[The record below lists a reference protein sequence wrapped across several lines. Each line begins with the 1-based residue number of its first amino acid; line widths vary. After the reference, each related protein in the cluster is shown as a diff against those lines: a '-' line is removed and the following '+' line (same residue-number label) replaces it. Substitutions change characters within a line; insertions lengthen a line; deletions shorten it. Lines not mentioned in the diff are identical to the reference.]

1 MKESLK
7 TVCETMIRNRDLL
20 KKQFRWESDY
30 LYPVCANIF
39 LTEGASPDSERLA
52 DCNRMIKESVGIFSN
67 FRGNV
72 RLPLI
77 CSLACDQDPQARW
90 ERAQGFYQI
99 FKEHFF
105 RSEFLALGAAMLAG
119 SSKID
124 AETLASRARI
134 LYKRMKKEHP
144 LLTGWEDSVSALLL
158 AQSTRDDDMLIEDV
172 EQCYQLL
179 RERMPISDG
188 LQTSAHVLAMSE
200 EAPEQKCARM
210 LEIYDAVSSRCK
222 KYGRSYELPMIAVL
236 SFLDLPV
243 ETLAEEVAEAV
254 EEIRE
259 AAAETEMPDPAEEI
273 AEIVESVLEPEESVT
288 LEESGEED
296 CGGPD
301 PAGAKDALR
310 AALLTF
316 RPVLKKMSA
325 KDRRKACADIAAQLR
340 RTRRA
345 GDGRIYSA
353 LASARKPAAA
363 VNLADLGKRI
373 MASRNA
379 NYSR

>member
-1 MKESLK
+1 
-7 TVCETMIRNRDLL
+7 MIRNRDLL

-179 RERMPISDG
+179 FRHQHMYWLCR
-188 LQTSAHVLAMSE
+188 
-200 EAPEQKCARM
+200 
-210 LEIYDAVSSRCK
+210 K
-222 KYGRSYELPMIAVL
+222 KHRNRSVQECWKSM
-236 SFLDLPV
+236 
-243 ETLAEEVAEAV
+243 TLYQ
-254 EEIRE
+254 
-259 AAAETEMPDPAEEI
+259 AAARSM
-273 AEIVESVLEPEESVT
+273 
-288 LEESGEED
+288 ED
-296 CGGPD
+296 
-301 PAGAKDALR
+301 R
-310 AALLTF
+310 TSF
-316 RPVLKKMSA
+316 R
-325 KDRRKACADIAAQLR
+325 
-340 RTRRA
+340 
-345 GDGRIYSA
+345 
-353 LASARKPAAA
+353 
-363 VNLADLGKRI
+363 
-373 MASRNA
+373 
-379 NYSR
+379 

>member
-77 CSLACDQDPQARW
+77 CSLACDQDPQTRW

-243 ETLAEEVAEAV
+243 ETLAEEVAEA
-254 EEIRE
+254 EQYLHTQKGYRTIFGF
-259 AAAETEMPDPAEEI
+259 D
-273 AEIVESVLEPEESVT
+273 
-288 LEESGEED
+288 
-296 CGGPD
+296 
-301 PAGAKDALR
+301 
-310 AALLTF
+310 
-316 RPVLKKMSA
+316 
-325 KDRRKACADIAAQLR
+325 R
-340 RTRRA
+340 RTRLMHAAMLVSTANATGTA
-345 GDGRIYSA
+345 GELNGIVAQQASVIMAVIQQAIMCAVASSSA
-353 LASARKPAAA
+353 ASAAAA
-363 VNLADLGKRI
+363 SSAH
-373 MASRNA
+373 
-379 NYSR
+379 